1 VEANEKESDETKTRV
16 LNMRRRERSELW
28 ILWKGKFTWN
38 YIRVSNKKK
47 SAKLT
52 GASFEAFIRLPA

>member
-1 VEANEKESDETKTRV
+1 MEANEKESDETKTRV

-28 ILWKGKFTWN
+28 ILRKGKFTWN

>member
-28 ILWKGKFTWN
+28 IIWKGN
-38 YIRVSNKKK
+38 LLGIIY
-47 SAKLT
+47 
-52 GASFEAFIRLPA
+52 E